1 MTQAHPTPSG
11 GPDETPSARFNLSRW
26 ALEHPALTRYLL
38 LVLMVLGFSSYFQL
52 GQDEDPPFTFRAM
65 VVRTYWPGATAQ
77 QVAEQVTDKLERTL
91 QEAPYADKIRS
102 YSKPGESQIIFQI
115 KDSSRPGE
123 VPNVWY
129 SVRKKV
135 GDMRGTLPAGVQGPY
150 FNDDFGDVYGVI
162 YALESDGFSYA
173 ELKTFADDV
182 RQQLLRVPD
191 VSKVELFGVQ
201 DEKVFVEVSQKRLAT
216 LGLDLSQVLAQ
227 IGQQNAI
234 ESAGSVQTPLDV
246 VQVRVAGQFEAVEQL
261 RTMPIR
267 GSSGNQLR
275 LGDIAEIRR
284 GYADPPSVKVHH
296 QGREVIALGVSMT
309 KGGDIIRLG
318 KSLQGVSAGLER
330 TLPAGVKLVH
340 MQDQPRAVTSSV
352 NEFVGVLI
360 EAVLIVLAVS
370 FISLGMHKRPY
381 QGPGQLPLWKRYYID
396 IRPGLVV
403 GITIPL
409 VLSLTF
415 LAMWYLGI
423 GLHKISLGSLII
435 ALGLLVDD
443 AIIAVEMMVRKM
455 EEGYDKV
462 RAATFAYE
470 ITAMPM
476 LTGTLITAAGFLPI
490 GLARSVTGEYTY
502 AIFAVTVVALVLSW
516 IASVYFVPYLG
527 TLLLKVPPH
536 VQQVQAGQDS
546 PHEMFDSPFYNA
558 FRRAVNWCVAHRWL
572 TIGATVLIFAL
583 GIVGMG
589 RVQQQFFPDSS
600 RPEIMV
606 DIWFPEGTSFAANEA
621 TAKRVE
627 QRLMREEGVAS
638 VSTWLGSGVPRFYLP
653 LDQVFPQTNV
663 SQMIVLPRDLKIRES
678 LRIKL
683 PALLAT
689 EFPEVRGR
697 VKLLPNGPPVP
708 YPVQFR
714 VAGIDPQVL
723 RQRADEVKALMR
735 SNANMR
741 GVNDNWNESVKV
753 MRLEV
758 DQSKARALGVTSQ
771 SIAQATRT
779 LLSGQTVGQF
789 REGDK
794 LIEIVLR
801 QPLAERDA
809 ITDIGNAYLPTASGQ
824 SIPLTQI
831 AKPVFAWEPGVMWRE
846 NRDYAIT
853 VQGDI
858 AEGLQG
864 ATVTEQLLPTLKAL
878 EAKWHAGGLPG
889 YRIEV
894 AGAVEESSKGSAS
907 IAAGIPI
914 MLFLT
919 FTLLMLQLHS
929 FSRAMLVFLTGPLG
943 IAGVA
948 GALILLGR
956 PFGFVALLGVIALM
970 GMIQRNSVILI
981 DQIEQDRARGV
992 PAWDAIVESAV
1003 RRLRPIVLT
1012 AAAAVLAMIPL
1023 SRSVFWGPMAVAIMG
1038 GLIVATVLTLLA
1050 LPAMYAAWFRVRR
1063 EGGKK
1068 AGAA

>member
-1 MTQAHPTPSG
+1 
-11 GPDETPSARFNLSRW
+11 
-26 ALEHPALTRYLL
+26 
-38 LVLMVLGFSSYFQL
+38 
-52 GQDEDPPFTFRAM
+52 
-65 VVRTYWPGATAQ
+65 
-77 QVAEQVTDKLERTL
+77 
-91 QEAPYADKIRS
+91 
-102 YSKPGESQIIFQI
+102 
-115 KDSSRPGE
+115 
-123 VPNVWY
+123 
-129 SVRKKV
+129 
-135 GDMRGTLPAGVQGPY
+135 
-150 FNDDFGDVYGVI
+150 
-162 YALESDGFSYA
+162 
-173 ELKTFADDV
+173 DV

-201 DEKVFVEVSQKRLAT
+201 DEKVFIEVSQKRLAT
-216 LGLDLSQVLAQ
+216 LGLDLNQVLAQ
-227 IGQQNAI
+227 LGQQNAV
-234 ESAGSVQTPLDV
+234 EPAGTIQTPLDV
-246 VQVRVAGQFEAVEQL
+246 VQVRVAGQFEVIEQL
-261 RTMPIR
+261 RAMPIR
-267 GSSGNQLR
+267 GNSGKQLR
-275 LGDIAEIRR
+275 LGDIAEIKR
-284 GYADPPSVKVHH
+284 GYVDPPVVKVHY
-296 QGREVIALGVSMT
+296 QGKEVIALGVAMT
-309 KGGDIIRLG
+309 KGGDIIALG
-318 KSLQGVSAGLER
+318 KSLEKLSANFAR

-340 MQDQPRAVTSSV
+340 MQDQPKAVATSV

-370 FISLGMHKRPY
+370 FISLGWHNRPHA
-381 QGPGQLPLWKRYYID
+381 GPGGLPLYRRYLLD
-396 IRPGLVV
+396 MRPGLVV

-415 LAMWYLGI
+415 LAMWYLNI

-490 GLARSVTGEYTY
+490 GLARSITGEYTY
-502 AIFAVTVVALVLSW
+502 AIFAVTVIALVLSW
-516 IASVYFVPYLG
+516 IVSVYFVPYLG

-536 VQQVQAGQDS
+536 VQQVASGQDQ
-546 PHEMFDSPFYNA
+546 PHEMFNSAFYNR
-558 FRRAVNWCVAHRWL
+558 FRRTVNWCVEHRWL
-572 TIGATVLIFAL
+572 TIGATVLLFAL

-600 RPEIMV
+600 RPEIIV

-627 QRLMREEGVAS
+627 QRLMREAGVAS

-663 SQMIVLPRDLKIRES
+663 SQMIVLPANLKVRES

-714 VAGIDPQVL
+714 VVGTDPLVL
-723 RQRADEVKALMR
+723 RQRADEVKAVMR
-735 SNANMR
+735 ENANLR
-741 GVNDNWNESVKV
+741 GVNDNWNESVKAL
-753 MRLEV
+753 RLDV
-758 DQSKARALGVTSQ
+758 DQAKARALGVTSQ
-771 SIAQATRT
+771 SIAQASRT
-779 LLSGQTVGQF
+779 LQGGSPVGQF

-794 LIEIVLR
+794 LIDIVLR
-801 QPLAERDA
+801 QPLDERQA

-824 SIPLTQI
+824 AIPLTQI

-864 ATVTEQLLPTLKAL
+864 ATVTQQLQPRLKAL
-878 EAKWHAGGLPG
+878 EAQWHASGMTG
-889 YRIEV
+889 YRIQV

-981 DQIEQDRARGV
+981 DQIEQDRARGI

-1012 AAAAVLAMIPL
+1012 AAAAVLAMIP
-1023 SRSVFWGPMAVAIMG
+1023 
-1038 GLIVATVLTLLA
+1038 
-1050 LPAMYAAWFRVRR
+1050 
-1063 EGGKK
+1063 
-1068 AGAA
+1068 

>member
-1 MTQAHPTPSG
+1 MTEGPATPAT
-11 GPDETPSARFNLSRW
+11 TPPSEYKSPGFNLSKW
-26 ALEHPALTRYLL
+26 ALDHAPLTRYLMV
-38 LVLMVLGFSSYFQL
+38 VLMVLGAFAYFQL

-115 KDSSRPGE
+115 KDSSKAAE
-123 VPNVWY
+123 VANVWY
-129 SVRKKV
+129 TVRKKI
-135 GDMRGTLPAGVQGPY
+135 GDMRGTLPAGVQGPF

-162 YALESDGFSYA
+162 YALESEGFSYA
-173 ELKTFADDV
+173 ELKTLADDV
-182 RQQLLRVPD
+182 RQQLLRVKD
-191 VSKVELFGVQ
+191 VAKVDQFGVQ
-201 DEKVFVEVSQKRLAT
+201 DEKVFIEISQKRLAQ
-216 LGLDLSQVLAQ
+216 LGLDFNAVLAQ
-227 IGQQNAI
+227 LGSQNAV
-234 ESAGSVQTPLDV
+234 ESAGTIQSPLDV
-246 VQVRVAGQFEAVEQL
+246 VQVRVGGQFTSVEQL
-261 RTMPIR
+261 REMPIR
-267 GSSGNQLR
+267 GSSGNQIK

-284 GYADPPSVKVHH
+284 GYVDPPAVKVHH
-296 QGREVIALGVSMT
+296 QGKEVIALGVSMA
-309 KGGDIIRLG
+309 KGGDIIALG
-318 KSLQGVSAGLER
+318 KALKATTATIDQR
-330 TLPAGVKLVH
+330 LPAGVKLAQV
-340 MQDQPRAVTSSV
+340 QDQPVSVASSV

-360 EAVLIVLAVS
+360 EAVAIVLAVS
-370 FISLGMHKRPY
+370 IIALGLHKGGRF
-381 QGPGQLPLWKRYYID
+381 GWYID
-396 IRPGLVV
+396 MRPGLVV
-403 GITIPL
+403 AITIPL
-409 VLSLTF
+409 VLAVTF
-415 LAMWYLGI
+415 LAMNYFGI

-462 RAATFAYE
+462 RAATFAYDV
-470 ITAMPM
+470 TAKPM

-490 GLARSVTGEYTY
+490 GIAKSVTGEYTF
-502 AIFAVTVVALVLSW
+502 AIFAVTVIALVLSW
-516 IASVYFVPYLG
+516 IVSVYFVPYLG
-527 TLLLKVPPH
+527 TLLLKVKPHDPDAPPH
-536 VQQVQAGQDS
+536 
-546 PHEMFDSPFYNA
+546 ELFDTPFYNS
-558 FRRAVNWCVAHRWL
+558 FRRAVNWCVQHRWL

-589 RVQQQFFPDSS
+589 KVQQQFFPDSS

-606 DIWFPEGTSFAANEA
+606 DIWFPEGTSFAANEEV
-621 TAKRVE
+621 AKRVE
-627 QRLMREEGVAS
+627 QRVMKEEGVKT
-638 VSTWLGSGVPRFYLP
+638 VSTWIGSGVPRFYLP

-663 SQMIVLPRDLKIRES
+663 SQLIVLAQDLKVRER
-678 LRIKL
+678 LRLRL
-683 PALLAT
+683 PALLAE

-714 VAGIDPQVL
+714 VIGTEPAQL
-723 RQRADEVKALMR
+723 RARADEVKAVLR
-735 SNANMR
+735 ESPNMR

-753 MRLEV
+753 IRLEI
-758 DQSKARALGVTSQ
+758 DQAKARALGVTSQ
-771 SIAQATRT
+771 AIAQASRT
-779 LLSGQTVGQF
+779 MFSGTTVGQY
-789 REGDK
+789 RENDL
-794 LIEIVLR
+794 LIDIVLR
-801 QPLAERDA
+801 QSADEREA
-809 ITDIGNAYLPTASGQ
+809 ISDIGNAYIPTTTGR

-831 AKPVFAWEPGVMWRE
+831 ARPVFTWEPGVMWRE

-853 VQGDI
+853 VQGDVV
-858 AEGLQG
+858 EGLQG
-864 ATVTEQLLPTLKAL
+864 ATVTEQLLPKLRQL
-878 EAKWHAGGLPG
+878 EAGWHAAGQGG

-907 IAAGIPI
+907 IVAGVPI
-914 MLFLT
+914 MLFLV

-929 FSRAMLVFLTGPLG
+929 FSRSLLVFITGPMG

-948 GALILLGR
+948 AALLLLNR

-970 GMIQRNSVILI
+970 GMIQRNAVILI
-981 DQIEQDRARGV
+981 DQIELDRAAGV

-1050 LPAMYAAWFRVRR
+1050 LPAMYAAAFRIKR
-1063 EGGKK
+1063 EPQT
-1068 AGAA
+1068 AAA